1 MIPLI
6 VNGRPQQVD
15 VPSEMPLLWV
25 LRETRGSSVDETF
38 PRGPHLLRLI
48 LTLVAVVALVGG
60 LPRAADADEALWALL
75 KGGGQVVAI
84 RHAATD
90 GTFGD
95 PPGFRLDDC
104 ATQRNL
110 IERGRDDARRIG
122 RAFAA
127 HDIPVARVLSS
138 GWCRCLETARL
149 AFGRVEVWRPLQ
161 SGPRDVTLLAEI
173 RERIGAW
180 RDPGTLVL
188 VSHAITIRAATGVG
202 LVEGELLIL
211 TPRGGSDFAVAGRI
225 LPGMLGD

>member
-1 MIPLI
+1 VRTPIAL
-6 VNGRPQQVD
+6 
-15 VPSEMPLLWV
+15 
-25 LRETRGSSVDETF
+25 
-38 PRGPHLLRLI
+38 
-48 LTLVAVVALVGG
+48 VVAALLAAATG
-60 LPRAADADEALWALL
+60 RAEADEALWTLL

-84 RHAATD
+84 RHAKTD
-90 GTFGD
+90 GTVGD

-110 IERGRDDARRIG
+110 IDRGREDARRIG
-122 RAFAA
+122 RTFTARG
-127 HDIPVARVLSS
+127 IPVASVLSS

-161 SGPRDVTLLAEI
+161 SGPRDAALLAEI

-188 VSHAITIRAATGVG
+188 VSHAITIRAATNEW

-211 TPRGGSDFAVAGRI
+211 TPRGGSNFAVAGRI
-225 LPGMLGD
+225 LPGMLDD